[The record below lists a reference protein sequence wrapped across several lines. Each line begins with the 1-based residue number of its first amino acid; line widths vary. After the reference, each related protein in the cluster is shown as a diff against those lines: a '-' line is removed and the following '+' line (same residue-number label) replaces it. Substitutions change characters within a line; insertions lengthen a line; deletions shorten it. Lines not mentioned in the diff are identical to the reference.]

1 MRKSVFACAILLIS
15 TAVLAQKSAYNADEY
30 SGSDMASSESVNPP
44 DVSPIKSVK
53 NTPNNDA
60 RNAAAMGDGATA
72 TMDNTIILG
81 GSTHDDRVS
90 VGIGTNYP
98 TSLASLELSGSDRGF
113 LINRMTE
120 SEIGM
125 FEMSLGVMEEGM
137 MVYNIDRARLQTW
150 TGTKW
155 VSNNAADLSMNDHE
169 LSIDGGKKIDMRPY
183 LDNKDEQSMKSA
195 TLEGNVLTIAIENGD
210 PVSVDLT
217 PVLQEYDERIEK
229 LEALLMKSMA
239 AQNSEVVSKR
249 AILFQSNPNPAI
261 STTTIRYQIPSDVQ
275 HANMV
280 VTNSLGEIVVKTELN
295 ERDADGSF
303 ELPTSQLSSGV
314 YYYTLYLDQEK
325 YDTKKMIVE

>member
-1 MRKSVFACAILLIS
+1 MRENEQITNELKKAFVAKSFQEAFFYAEQLVQRKYPDEGTAISVAIHCALEAKLYKE
-15 TAVLAQKSAYNADEY
+15 AE
-30 SGSDMASSESVNPP
+30 SDMASSESMNPS
-44 DVSPIKSVK
+44 DISPVKSTK
-53 NTPNNDA
+53 NSPNTDA
-60 RNAAAMGDGATA
+60 QNAVAIGDGATA

-195 TLEGNVLTIAIENGD
+195 TLDGNVLTIAIENGD

-217 PVLQEYDERIEK
+217 PVLQ
-229 LEALLMKSMA
+229 
-239 AQNSEVVSKR
+239 
-249 AILFQSNPNPAI
+249 
-261 STTTIRYQIPSDVQ
+261 
-275 HANMV
+275 
-280 VTNSLGEIVVKTELN
+280 
-295 ERDADGSF
+295 
-303 ELPTSQLSSGV
+303 
-314 YYYTLYLDQEK
+314 
-325 YDTKKMIVE
+325 